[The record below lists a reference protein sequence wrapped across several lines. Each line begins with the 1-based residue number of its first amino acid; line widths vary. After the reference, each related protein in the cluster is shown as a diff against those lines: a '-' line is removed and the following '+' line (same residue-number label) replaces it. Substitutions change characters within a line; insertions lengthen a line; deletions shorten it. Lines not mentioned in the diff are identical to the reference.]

1 MSNGSKVSFWRF
13 ITQSGVNEIDIPAIQ
28 RDYVQGRRDEKIE
41 FTLNRLLNDIS
52 NALDTMEILDLN
64 YVYGKLDNK
73 KFIPIDGQQRLTL
86 LLLLHIYAFAAEG
99 KSAELKRLHCF
110 KYNTRET
117 TRRFL
122 TQLIDHLPEYFEKGN
137 DKLSSFIMDTAWFV
151 SSWERDPSVASFLVV
166 LEKIDN
172 LFKNNT
178 IADKLMADDCPITYM
193 GLSINDM
200 GNENDLYIKM
210 NARGKP
216 LTEFEIFKSDLF
228 DYAESLVKPE
238 HNNIF
243 SMEFC
248 EQFELQADTEWMT
261 LIWNMCS
268 CSEACG
274 NPADRC
280 DDYYLKLLHQLIL
293 NYILPAQSSA
303 NRKTDAKIEKVLN
316 NSDFY
321 NFHNYREIFEDKTLN
336 VSGAGSIRKIE
347 STFNFMLW
355 LYKSNRDR
363 LKNLFDTVFDKAV
376 KSERKERVILYAVT
390 AYAVVMEQYDLRSFD
405 RWINIITKL
414 VRNTEIDTDEKFCNS
429 CNAVEAI
436 ARDCCKDT
444 VGYFAAVP
452 TIKFFDGYQ
461 VSEEILK
468 AKLIKCC
475 SDWEPTL
482 KQAEGDTY
490 FDGQIGF
497 ALRLQGINNDSLP
510 LDETAHKDAVQIFEK
525 NWETIQQLLNK
536 NMIAEKDDLLKRA
549 LLTFGDYSI
558 LANSSYTFFF
568 EGGNQYFTW
577 RRLLREQKSFD
588 VFKMFFNEYQKSGVS
603 IGVQTEKWL
612 NDCIDAYQ
620 RQTDFDFHGLHD
632 GTGELLYNLVHI
644 SGLFEY
650 MWKNRFNIDMGKRK
664 RVILYQRERLSAE
677 YVEAM
682 SYALYCR
689 LKDNGLDVEY
699 NCGRGYLTEDSSR
712 TFLKKVN
719 GNDVDIEYHDGQF
732 YDNSL
737 PLKDD
742 DKPVKTV
749 EDAFK
754 LLNDQ
759 LFDKQVSKS
768 L

>member
-1 MSNGSKVSFWRF
+1 M
-13 ITQSGVNEIDIPAIQ
+13 
-28 RDYVQGRRDEKIE
+28 
-41 FTLNRLLNDIS
+41 
-52 NALDTMEILDLN
+52 
-64 YVYGKLDNK
+64 
-73 KFIPIDGQQRLTL
+73 
-86 LLLLHIYAFAAEG
+86 
-99 KSAELKRLHCF
+99 
-110 KYNTRET
+110 
-117 TRRFL
+117 
-122 TQLIDHLPEYFEKGN
+122 
-137 DKLSSFIMDTAWFV
+137 
-151 SSWERDPSVASFLVV
+151 
-166 LEKIDN
+166 
-172 LFKNNT
+172 
-178 IADKLMADDCPITYM
+178 
-193 GLSINDM
+193 
-200 GNENDLYIKM
+200 
-210 NARGKP
+210 
-216 LTEFEIFKSDLF
+216 
-228 DYAESLVKPE
+228 
-238 HNNIF
+238 
-243 SMEFC
+243 
-248 EQFELQADTEWMT
+248 
-261 LIWNMCS
+261 
-268 CSEACG
+268 
-274 NPADRC
+274 
-280 DDYYLKLLHQLIL
+280 
-293 NYILPAQSSA
+293 
-303 NRKTDAKIEKVLN
+303 
-316 NSDFY
+316 
-321 NFHNYREIFEDKTLN
+321 
-336 VSGAGSIRKIE
+336 
-347 STFNFMLW
+347 
-355 LYKSNRDR
+355 
-363 LKNLFDTVFDKAV
+363 
-376 KSERKERVILYAVT
+376 
-390 AYAVVMEQYDLRSFD
+390 
-405 RWINIITKL
+405 
-414 VRNTEIDTDEKFCNS
+414 
-429 CNAVEAI
+429 
-436 ARDCCKDT
+436 
-444 VGYFAAVP
+444 P

-510 LDETAHKDAVQIFEK
+510 LDETAHKDAVPTFEK

-742 DKPVKTV
+742 DDKPVKTV
-749 EDAFK
+749 EGAFK

>member
-41 FTLNRLLNDIS
+41 FTLNRLLNDIF

-137 DKLSSFIMDTAWFV
+137 DKLSSFIMDAAWFV

-238 HNNIF
+238 HNNIL

-248 EQFELQADTEWMT
+248 EQFELQADTEWMA

-268 CSEACG
+268 CSVACG
-274 NPADRC
+274 NPAVRC

-303 NRKTDAKIEKVLN
+303 NRKTDAKIAINLDPVGWL
-316 NSDFY
+316 SSGQ
-321 NFHNYREIFEDKTLN
+321 LAN
-336 VSGAGSIRKIE
+336 VS
-347 STFNFMLW
+347 
-355 LYKSNRDR
+355 SN
-363 LKNLFDTVFDKAV
+363 
-376 KSERKERVILYAVT
+376 
-390 AYAVVMEQYDLRSFD
+390 LRF
-405 RWINIITKL
+405 
-414 VRNTEIDTDEKFCNS
+414 
-429 CNAVEAI
+429 
-436 ARDCCKDT
+436 
-444 VGYFAAVP
+444 
-452 TIKFFDGYQ
+452 
-461 VSEEILK
+461 
-468 AKLIKCC
+468 
-475 SDWEPTL
+475 
-482 KQAEGDTY
+482 
-490 FDGQIGF
+490 F
-497 ALRLQGINNDSLP
+497 AL
-510 LDETAHKDAVQIFEK
+510 TV
-525 NWETIQQLLNK
+525 
-536 NMIAEKDDLLKRA
+536 
-549 LLTFGDYSI
+549 
-558 LANSSYTFFF
+558 
-568 EGGNQYFTW
+568 
-577 RRLLREQKSFD
+577 LR
-588 VFKMFFNEYQKSGVS
+588 
-603 IGVQTEKWL
+603 
-612 NDCIDAYQ
+612 
-620 RQTDFDFHGLHD
+620 
-632 GTGELLYNLVHI
+632 I
-644 SGLFEY
+644 S
-650 MWKNRFNIDMGKRK
+650 
-664 RVILYQRERLSAE
+664 
-677 YVEAM
+677 
-682 SYALYCR
+682 
-689 LKDNGLDVEY
+689 
-699 NCGRGYLTEDSSR
+699 
-712 TFLKKVN
+712 
-719 GNDVDIEYHDGQF
+719 
-732 YDNSL
+732 
-737 PLKDD
+737 
-742 DKPVKTV
+742 
-749 EDAFK
+749 
-754 LLNDQ
+754 
-759 LFDKQVSKS
+759 
-768 L
+768 